1 MHTGAVADFYLF
13 FPREEIQAAELSLGM
28 VLFVYLVVLLPNP
41 NASSRRRTRSNQNR
55 KSPHHRK
62 S

>member
-13 FPREEIQAAELSLGM
+13 FPREEIQAAELSLRM
-28 VLFVYLVVLLPNP
+28 ALFVYLVVLLPNP
-41 NASSRRRTRSNQNR
+41 NSSPRSRTRANQNR
-55 KSPHHRK
+55 KSPRHHK